1 MKCLKWIIVSKMLIM
16 CEFEIRVD
24 YRKVVNNLKKINK

>member
-1 MKCLKWIIVSKMLIM
+1 MKCLEWIMVSKMLRM

-24 YRKVVNNLKKINK
+24 YRKVVNS